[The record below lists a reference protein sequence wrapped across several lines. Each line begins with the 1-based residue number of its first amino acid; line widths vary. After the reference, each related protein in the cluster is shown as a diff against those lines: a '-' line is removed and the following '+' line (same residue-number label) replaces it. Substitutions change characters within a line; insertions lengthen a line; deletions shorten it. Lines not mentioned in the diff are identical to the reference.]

1 MDPFVRSR
9 FVQKIKLEDRRSG
22 KRRQVVE
29 VARSPEACSRL
40 AHTFWRGRYFIVCK
54 LIDKLYKEAEGGGE
68 VEPLRLCMT
77 CIESLVAF
85 ATSDV
90 RLRGAV
96 TRFRTQV
103 THALRRHEEAGEEE
117 EEEKSSGPVKE
128 PSPKD
133 APPRP
138 CSASVSSI
146 AAITTSNATRPV
158 EPRAFPSLP
167 VYAE

>member
-1 MDPFVRSR
+1 MDPFALSR

-40 AHTFWRGRYFIVCK
+40 VHTFWRGRYFIVCK
-54 LIDKLYKEAEGGGE
+54 LIDKLYKEAEGGSE
-68 VEPLRLCMT
+68 VEPLRLCMG

-85 ATSDV
+85 ANSDV

-117 EEEKSSGPVKE
+117 KAGGSVKE
-128 PSPKD
+128 PSTKD
-133 APPRP
+133 AAPRP

>member
-1 MDPFVRSR
+1 MDPFARSR
-9 FVQKIKLEDRRSG
+9 FVQKIKLEDRSSG

-29 VARSPEACSRL
+29 VALSPEACSRL
-40 AHTFWRGRYFIVCK
+40 VHTFWRGRYFIVCK
-54 LIDKLYKEAEGGGE
+54 LIDKLYKEAEGGGSG
-68 VEPLRLCMT
+68 VEPLRLCMS

-85 ATSDV
+85 VASDV

-103 THALRRHEEAGEEE
+103 THALRRHEQAGEEE
-117 EEEKSSGPVKE
+117 KTSGPVKE
-128 PSPKD
+128 ASPED
-133 APPRP
+133 AAPRS

-146 AAITTSNATRPV
+146 AAVTTSNATRPA